1 MPSDKGLRG
10 LPGGSVAKNPPANS
24 EDLGSI
30 SGWGRSPGEG
40 NGNTLQ
46 YSCLG
51 NPIDRG
57 TRRATVHGISKS
69 GQVSMRVARGSAS
82 WHREP
87 RSPELP
93 APVPDGECPPCPWG
107 WRRGCAAPG
116 PQPILPANPAGSE
129 LGRWWAGLQEGRTAV
144 PGAGR
149 GGTQSEQGLP
159 ASLCPAETL
168 GGCTP
173 HAHPSASPGRLM
185 ALPVQEAQEGCMENP
200 RALSPLSP
208 WEQQSIGWI

>member
-1 MPSDKGLRG
+1 MNEFEYLKLLGKGTFGKVILVKEKATGRYYAMKILKKEVIVAKVG
-10 LPGGSVAKNPPANS
+10 AGAGGGAWAGPGRRLSRACLPG
-24 EDLGSI
+24 
-30 SGWGRSPGEG
+30 
-40 NGNTLQ
+40 
-46 YSCLG
+46 
-51 NPIDRG
+51 RG
-57 TRRATVHGISKS
+57 GPHA
-69 GQVSMRVARGSAS
+69 
-82 WHREP
+82 HREP